1 MNFAISAFARRAAIA
16 ILAVFAM
23 ALPQTVMAQGS
34 VLTGIF
40 NFVPAR
46 STVLPASQP
55 KRYKSATLTVSG
67 NQMIIEGIDAQDKP
81 VKITFDA
88 TVDGKPHPVVGINL
102 YDSATFS
109 RFSDTRAT
117 YNYMKG
123 KTSITLGV
131 RVLSADGNTL
141 TFSEKTYNATGKEMN
156 AQVMIFAKPGF
167 EVAVVAPPVARV
179 GVPLPVVGAG
189 DTPDEKAAI
198 EALGAGNDDEAIRL
212 FTRAIMTNS
221 PQANIHYALVSRG
234 IAYSR
239 KNQTEEAM
247 KDFDAAIKLKPD
259 DPEAHYRRGGL
270 LVGMK
275 RFDDAILALD
285 VAIKGDDMN
294 ATAYFLRGYSYNSLT
309 KDVPGAADK
318 AKACELDKMYC
329 E

>member
-1 MNFAISAFARRAAIA
+1 MNFTCSAFARRAAIA
-16 ILAVFAM
+16 IVAVVAA

-34 VLTGIF
+34 VLAGTF

-46 STVLPASQP
+46 STVLPATQP
-55 KRYKSATLTVSG
+55 KRYKSATLTVTG
-67 NQMIIEGIDAQDKP
+67 NQMAIEGIDAQDKP
-81 VKITFDA
+81 IKFTIDA

-102 YDSATFS
+102 YDNATFT
-109 RFSDTRAT
+109 RFSDTRST

-141 TFSEKTYNATGKEMN
+141 TFSEKTYNATGKELN

-167 EVAVVAPPVARV
+167 EVAVVAPPVPRA
-179 GVPLPVVGAG
+179 GIPVPVAGAG

-198 EALGAGNDDEAIRL
+198 EALGAGTDDEAIRL
-212 FTRAIMTNS
+212 FTAAIMSGS
-221 PQANIHYALVSRG
+221 PQVNVHYDLVARG

-239 KNQTEEAM
+239 KSQNDLAM
-247 KDFDAAIKLKPD
+247 KDFDEAIKLKPD

-270 LVGMK
+270 LVGIK
-275 RFDDAILALD
+275 RFDDAIKALD
-285 VAIKGDDMN
+285 VAIKGDGMN
-294 ATAYFLRGYSYNSLT
+294 ATAYFLRGYAYNSLT
-309 KDVPGAADK
+309 HDVPGAADK